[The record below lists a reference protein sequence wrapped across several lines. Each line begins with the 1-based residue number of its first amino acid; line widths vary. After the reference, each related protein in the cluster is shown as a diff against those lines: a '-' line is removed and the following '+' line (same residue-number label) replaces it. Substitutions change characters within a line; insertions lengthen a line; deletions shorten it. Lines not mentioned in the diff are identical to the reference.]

1 MSTHVD
7 QHDGETHPSTRVYV
21 MVFFLLALMTAAE
34 LLLTTNYFLVPQ
46 SVLTPLFLLGALV
59 KASLVGAFYMH
70 LKYDRKFYTYIFTG
84 PVLLLIV
91 FAIMATIS

>member
-7 QHDGETHPSTRVYV
+7 QPAGETHPSTRVYV
-21 MVFFLLALMTAAE
+21 VVFVVLALMTAVE
-34 LLLTTNYFLVPQ
+34 LALSLDYFVIPRNF
-46 SVLTPLFLLGALV
+46 LTPLFLAGALI
-59 KASLVGAFYMH
+59 KASLVAAFYMH
-70 LKYDRKFYTYIFTG
+70 LKYDTKFYTYIFVI